1 MASNAFNLS
10 NVALTSSSSSNA
22 TIVTFT
28 GNLLA
33 QSLEVQGSYVPPNGI
48 YLPAANTIGFTTAS
62 IQRMR
67 ITALGNVGIG
77 TATVGTGNTV
87 AVFGGN
93 IYVGSTNSGI
103 VFADGTYQSTA
114 YGTSASGVTSFA
126 AGTTGIT
133 PTAATA
139 GAVTL
144 AFGTSA
150 TAQGIYSPT
159 ANQIA
164 LSTASTAR
172 LLINATGNILLGTT
186 AEPLGGNAT
195 VVVGGV
201 GTNGGGIELVG
212 GAAGGIAL
220 AGLNGGGMRID
231 TYTGSVGLEAYTE
244 RMRITSAGL
253 VGIGSTPD
261 KLFKVYRNSTDQDA
275 QVQIEQA
282 GSGSPTLGFLKTGVF
297 AWLTGLYNS
306 DNSYRIAASGTDLNT
321 STALTISST
330 GAIKFSN
337 LYGVTVTTPRNV
349 FVDASGNIGGISSI
363 RASKTNIASMSD
375 ANWVLDLNPVTFN
388 YRKKDKEGNFTDEF
402 DTEKMYGL
410 IAEDAATVNPDICIY
425 NEVDGE
431 QKLASIHYDRLIAP
445 IIKVLK
451 DQQAMIEAL
460 QAQVTELQRR

>member
-1 MASNAFNLS
+1 MATTLAYNLS
-10 NVALTSSSSSNA
+10 NIALSTSPSSNA
-22 TIVTFT
+22 TIVIFT
-28 GNLLA
+28 GNVLA
-33 QSLEVQGSYVPPNGI
+33 QSLEVQGSYVPPNGL
-48 YLPAANTIGFTTAS
+48 YLPAANSIGLSTAS

-114 YGTSASGVTSFA
+114 YTVATAGVTTIA
-126 AGTTGIT
+126 AGTTGMT

-159 ANQIA
+159 TNQIA

-244 RMRITSAGL
+244 RMRIDSSGN
-253 VGIGSTPD
+253 VGIATTSVTAGYKTEINGNLKVGGIVASNTVNLNIQTTNYSLAAYDSGGVVLVNSGSAVVITVPTQAQG
-261 KLFKVYRNSTDQDA
+261 YRTMITRQGA
-275 QVQIEQA
+275 GTVTLT
-282 GSGSPTLGFLKTGVF
+282 GSGVTLQSR
-297 AWLTGLYNS
+297 TGLTAITVQYGS
-306 DNSYRIAASGTDLNT
+306 ASVLFV
-321 STALTISST
+321 STTV
-330 GAIKFSN
+330 AI
-337 LYGVTVTTPRNV
+337 
-349 FVDASGNIGGISSI
+349 
-363 RASKTNIASMSD
+363 
-375 ANWVLDLNPVTFN
+375 
-388 YRKKDKEGNFTDEF
+388 
-402 DTEKMYGL
+402 
-410 IAEDAATVNPDICIY
+410 
-425 NEVDGE
+425 VDG
-431 QKLASIHYDRLIAP
+431 SI
-445 IIKVLK
+445 
-451 DQQAMIEAL
+451 
-460 QAQVTELQRR
+460 